1 MVGRTGGVDAS
12 EGGVLLR
19 DVTGG
24 ALPVFFEHQLDADA
38 NRMAAFTA
46 EDPSDRAAFTARWN
60 RILAD
65 ETTVNKA
72 VLFDGRVA
80 GHVSSFEQSG
90 EREVTYWIG
99 KMYWGRDVAPATLRE
114 FLRHDVRRPLYVRDA
129 KDNLASLW
137 VLRKCGFEISGE
149 DRGFANARGEEVEE
163 FVLRLEAL
171 PEDNPG
177 AMRLVTGLD
186 PDLLPNDPGAEAR

>member
-24 ALPVFFEHQLDADA
+24 DLPVFFEHQLDADA

-99 KMYWGRDVAPATLRE
+99 KMYWGRGVAPATLRE

-186 PDLLPNDPGAEAR
+186 PDLLPNDPGTEAR

>member
-1 MVGRTGGVDAS
+1 MVVRTGKRGAS
-12 EGGVLLR
+12 EGRVLLR
-19 DVTGG
+19 DVTVGD
-24 ALPVFFEHQLDADA
+24 LPVFFEHQLDADA

-46 EDPSDRAAFTARWN
+46 KDPSDRAAFDARWN

-65 ETTVNKA
+65 ETTVNKT

-90 EREVTYWIG
+90 EREVTYWIEKG
-99 KMYWGRDVAPATLRE
+99 YWGKGVATEALSRFLKLVRE
-114 FLRHDVRRPLYVRDA
+114 RPLHARAA
-129 KDNLASLW
+129 KDNLASLR
-137 VLRKCGFEISGE
+137 VLRKCGFEICGE

-177 AMRLVTGLD
+177 AMRLVTVRAPGLR
-186 PDLLPNDPGAEAR
+186 PNDPGAEAR